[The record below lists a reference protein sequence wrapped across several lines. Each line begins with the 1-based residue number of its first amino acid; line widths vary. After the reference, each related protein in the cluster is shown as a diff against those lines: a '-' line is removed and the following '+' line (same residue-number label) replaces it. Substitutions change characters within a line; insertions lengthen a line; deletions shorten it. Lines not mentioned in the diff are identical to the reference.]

1 VNIVITSDA
10 STYYYA
16 GSVNTANLTVNAYSY
31 TGARIATQV
40 KLVIDGGS
48 MTFAG
53 NNLALTITTSASAD
67 TVVPVTITGGGVAN
81 IIASAK
87 LN

>member
-1 VNIVITSDA
+1 
-10 STYYYA
+10 
-16 GSVNTANLTVNAYSY
+16 
-31 TGARIATQV
+31 
-40 KLVIDGGS
+40 

-53 NNLALTITTSASAD
+53 NNLALTVTTSASAD